1 MAKYNEGN
9 TVIVNNKG
17 TNQVGVILGS
27 SIQHGTNKR
36 TVYDILL
43 ETRSVIAAVPKGA
56 VSKQVYIDD
65 TLTES
70 LINSGKIVT
79 TIPYMGIAYVRN
91 HFQHTEKNLQALE
104 VFKHGKY

>member
-79 TIPYMGIAYVRN
+79 TIPYWELRMSEMLPAYREESSGPRS
-91 HFQHTEKNLQALE
+91 F
-104 VFKHGKY
+104 